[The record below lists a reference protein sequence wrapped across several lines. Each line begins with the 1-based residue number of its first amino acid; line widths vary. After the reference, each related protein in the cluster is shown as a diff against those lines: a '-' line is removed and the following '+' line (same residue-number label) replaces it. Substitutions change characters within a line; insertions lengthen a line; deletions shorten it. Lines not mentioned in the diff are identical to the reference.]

1 MSTVLTDSPVT
12 PMSSLENSPF
22 STDAAKWE
30 AVCRRDPAADG
41 VFFYSVRTT
50 GVYCRP
56 SCGARL
62 ARLEHVAFFLTA
74 SHAERAGFRPCRRCL
89 PHLPPRSEREAS
101 MVAEACRF
109 IESSEEIPG
118 LAEMSAHAGVSPH
131 HFHRIFKRVTG
142 VTPKSYA
149 AAHRQAV
156 VQKGLGRGVGITEA
170 MYGAGFNSSA
180 RFYETAPEMFGMTP
194 SAYRKGGEGETVWHA
209 EGRCSLGCVLVAATK
224 RGVCAILLGEDSQTL
239 LADLKARFAKAT
251 IVDAEPSFGIWVDAV
266 VRFVDDPAAGFGLPL
281 DIRGTAFQRR
291 VWEALRSIPP
301 GKTVT
306 YSELAKQLGNPR
318 AVRAVAGACGAN
330 SLAIAIPCHRA
341 IAANGALAGYR
352 WGIDRKRKLLDRE
365 QG

>member
-1 MSTVLTDSPVT
+1 MSTVFTDSPVT
-12 PMSSLENSPF
+12 PMSSLENSLF

-62 ARLEHVAFFLTA
+62 ARLEHVTFFLTA

-156 VQKGLGRGVGITEA
+156 VQNGLGRGVGITEA

-194 SAYRKGGEGETVWHA
+194 SAYRKGGEGEMVWHA

-224 RGVCAILLGEDSQTL
+224 RGVCAILLGDAAGALPDLEKVVAKERDYDFNRAPAL
-239 LADLKARFAKAT
+239 LAQAYALTGEKEKAEALF
-251 IVDAEPSFGIWVDAV
+251 
-266 VRFVDDPAAGFGLPL
+266 
-281 DIRGTAFQRR
+281 RR
-291 VWEALRSIPP
+291 V
-301 GKTVT
+301 TVT
-306 YSELAKQLGNPR
+306 STLSETYLNFADFLASEGRNAEAREWAQKVLDKEPTMPR
-318 AVRAVAGACGAN
+318 YLRRRERPWSRRAKKTLKRVAA
-330 SLAIAIPCHRA
+330 
-341 IAANGALAGYR
+341 
-352 WGIDRKRKLLDRE
+352 
-365 QG
+365 